1 MTEQTNMT
9 RWMEW
14 IEKDHSPAGL
24 SALLH
29 DDAVMI
35 SPVVHTPQK
44 GKMIT
49 MAYLM
54 AAGQTIGNDTFKYTR
69 TFDCG
74 DKAVLEF
81 ETEMNGIH
89 VNGIDMIE
97 WNEDGLITE
106 FKVMIRPLK
115 AVNMVH
121 AEMGK
126 MLEAMKA
133 SRSG

>member
-1 MTEQTNMT
+1 MSQSTNMK

-14 IEKDHSPAGL
+14 LENDHSAEGL
-24 SALLH
+24 SAQLH

-74 DKAVLEF
+74 DRAVLR
-81 ETEMNGIH
+81 I
-89 VNGIDMIE
+89 
-97 WNEDGLITE
+97 
-106 FKVMIRPLK
+106 
-115 AVNMVH
+115 
-121 AEMGK
+121 
-126 MLEAMKA
+126 
-133 SRSG
+133 